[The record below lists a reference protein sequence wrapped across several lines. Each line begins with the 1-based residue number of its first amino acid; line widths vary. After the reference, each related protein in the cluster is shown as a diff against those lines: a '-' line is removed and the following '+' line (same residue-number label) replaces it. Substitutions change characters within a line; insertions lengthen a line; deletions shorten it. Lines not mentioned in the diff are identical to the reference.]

1 MLVLERRQNNLS
13 RRNVDLA
20 RVVHLKN
27 LREHMNETELNFNAL
42 SETDIDEWFDSE
54 ESDSPEHP
62 LSDEELSQKYADTQ
76 IRIVRSNLDFTLHT
90 LATSIQDKSYI
101 NISPGYQRRARWDKK
116 KKSLLIESF
125 LMNVPVPPLF
135 LFEKDYNQYEIMDGR
150 QRLEAISEFLENKY
164 ALTGLEFW
172 PELQGKRF
180 SDLPGT
186 IQRGL
191 LRRTLNAVVLLAETT
206 RSDDSFDIRL
216 VLFRRLNTG
225 GVKLNPQ
232 ELRNALYPGLFNKA
246 LHDLSRND
254 LFTTVWKIP
263 KRTATEDEQPAAEL
277 QRNMLYRS
285 MMDCELVLRFFG
297 IRDAVAGRTKG
308 SLRQIFDRTMQ
319 RYCSYTESQVDVLKS
334 DFLATLQR
342 VTGALGY
349 NFHLLPDGQPSRP
362 LYDAILVAAEAQPT
376 ADLQGNS
383 AAIKT
388 RLEASLAVSDMYDI
402 LVGRGN
408 TLESIKERVALATTI
423 LVG

>member
-1 MLVLERRQNNLS
+1 
-13 RRNVDLA
+13 
-20 RVVHLKN
+20 
-27 LREHMNETELNFNAL
+27 MNEAARDTL
-42 SETDIDEWFDSE
+42 SETEIDEWFDSE
-54 ESDSPEHP
+54 EGDGLERH
-62 LSDEELSQKYADTQ
+62 LSDEDLSKKYADTQ
-76 IRIVRSNLDFTLHT
+76 IRIVRSSLDFTLHT
-90 LATSIQDKSYI
+90 LAASIQDKTYI
-101 NISPGYQRRARWDKK
+101 NLSPGYQRRARWDKK

-135 LFEKDYNQYEIMDGR
+135 LFEKDYNQYEVMDGR
-150 QRLEAISEFLENKY
+150 QRLEAISEFLDNNY

-180 SDLPGT
+180 NDLPGT

-191 LRRTLNAVVLLAETT
+191 LRRTLNAVVLLAETS

-232 ELRNALYPGLFNKA
+232 ELRNALYPGIFNKA
-246 LHDLSRND
+246 LHDISRD
-254 LFTTVWKIP
+254 ELFVKVWRIP
-263 KRTATEDEQPAAEL
+263 PRTSTEDEQPATEL
-277 QRNMLYRS
+277 QRNNLYRS

-297 IRDAVAGRTKG
+297 IRDAVAGKTKG

-319 RYCSYTESQVDVLKS
+319 RYSLLTEGQVELLKTE
-334 DFLATLQR
+334 FLETLQR
-342 VTGALGY
+342 VTKALGY
-349 NFHLLPDGQPSRP
+349 GFHVLPDGQPSRP
-362 LYDAILVAAEAQPT
+362 LYDAILVAAHANRT
-376 ADLQGNS
+376 ADIEENS
-383 AAIKT
+383 EAIK
-388 RLEASLAVSDMYDI
+388 EKLAAALAEPEQYDI